1 MAEKGDLETSLSDDY
16 YHLSTAQ
23 IHEATT
29 NPPVTRDH
37 TGELY
42 EVQVPASLAVTEVFN
57 LPNVESLR
65 PVDESNAAF
74 GLDTYRLNQLN
85 SSGSDDS
92 TACRRKVPRKVRREI
107 WHWLAYLK
115 QDPLTDHWLAHL
127 RVASGASAFETF
139 ASQIAQ

>member
-23 IHEATT
+23 INEATK

-37 TGELY
+37 TGELF
-42 EVQVPASLAVTEVFN
+42 EVQPASLAVTEVFN

-85 SSGSDDS
+85 SGSDDS
-92 TACRRKVPRKVRREI
+92 SSTCRRKVQRKVRRDI

-139 ASQIAQ
+139 ASRIAQ